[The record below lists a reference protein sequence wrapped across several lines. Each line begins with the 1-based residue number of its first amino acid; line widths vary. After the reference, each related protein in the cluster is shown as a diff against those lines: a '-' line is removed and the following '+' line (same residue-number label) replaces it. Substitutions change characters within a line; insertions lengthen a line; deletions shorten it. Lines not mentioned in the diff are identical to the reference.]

1 MNTSEWKET
10 EATVFTCGWQDKFSA
25 GATGLRPD
33 GSYLITFS
41 YEVGGSWY
49 SGEFLNG
56 SALVEGSRFSLRYDP
71 DRPERNEK
79 NLEARRSRWFSVV
92 IAIVLGAA
100 WLFYEWLIRA
110 PSR

>member
-1 MNTSEWKET
+1 VEGNRGDSLHLRL
-10 EATVFTCGWQDKFSA
+10 A
-25 GATGLRPD
+25 GQILRRGYGLRPD

-92 IAIVLGAA
+92 IAIVLVAA